1 MAENRFIG
9 NALSRPKSMVIV
21 GPTGVGVV
29 AVEITCGARVFNFAS
44 WNPTAVVATLVGS
57 LAPEFN
63 DLTFT
68 VSSNNILVDGP
79 DDDDFIIGVRYR
91 PLVTIENTPG
101 ADPINQQTTI
111 GFNGARA
118 GTYTLTI
125 NGQTTGTIT
134 YGDSADLLAE
144 IEALDGFTAGD
155 AVIVR
160 MLPDEVTIEWAGALA
175 TASVGVVVDGRNL
188 RNGRNLI
195 IEDAQQYT
203 PGAHDVYLLGMAP
216 STSSTIT
223 IDGNSINIRS
233 DHSLAELRTRL
244 QSLSTRTLEV
254 FGGPNGTEDG
264 EGITRVHLVLNFL
277 GWDKDNQPAISIT
290 NASGSTVIA
299 KVTDADLAETHVTWA
314 TSGGGIS
321 LAPGN
326 TLFSGLVRHI
336 LCDFTTGDEIRI
348 LYDGIP
354 VTLGYEMTPVQMQAA
369 IRSASEFNECHVSE
383 SAVMQF
389 DGSTFGWPENT
400 SGSPLFTPAVVPQM
414 FHNRLKHLLN
424 PNQNI
429 RQVGGTG
436 TLRLL
441 SHGGQDPAAA
451 VHKIYCPPGTD
462 AGTFKLAFAEG
473 VAGPL
478 DFDFTNS
485 EIETAVELLIA
496 AGVTVTGAGTAISP
510 WTITYATASGPR
522 ELPIAESVEFGGN
535 GTASVSTPRE
545 RQRPLTQKCVF
556 TIAQNAVSGSFTTA
570 FGSEGPA
577 VITLGDSAGTV
588 EAALALLPTIASGSN
603 IDVTY
608 DAALKQY
615 TATFAGA
622 LANRRLPNFELRQNN
637 LAVIDTTAV
646 LILQTA
652 SGPRNF
658 AEADNWSLARVP
670 AATDDLVIA
679 GDVGDIRYGL
689 RQWMAMSVNTTT
701 ERFTATGGHDFVDGQ
716 AVRFK
721 ATTGTGVLPTGI
733 SASTTYY
740 VIDANRIDGTFRIS
754 ASANGSPVDI
764 SSAGTAPWFGGLLVN
779 SLRQSANYEG
789 GIGRQE
795 RTAAG
800 YAEYLSR
807 YLQIGFVAS
816 LDVGRGE
823 GNQSGF
829 ARYNVGNSDGVL
841 RVHDTASSDETNRR
855 SVAILAASDII
866 TVELRSGELAIAGFE
881 GESSVVGVVNQSG
894 GDLHLGSVVAGTFT
908 KSAGRTSA
916 ERLEVGGII
925 SMIG

>member
-9 NALSRPKSMVIV
+9 NALARPKSMVIV

-29 AVEITCGARVFNFAS
+29 SVEITCGARVFNFAT
-44 WNPTAVVATLVGS
+44 WNPAAVVATLLAS
-57 LAPEFN
+57 QAPEFN

-125 NGQTTGTIT
+125 NGQTTGAIT
-134 YGDSADLLAE
+134 YGDDADLLAE
-144 IEALDGFTAGD
+144 IEALSGFTAGD

-175 TASVGVVVDGRNL
+175 TAAVGVVVDGRNL
-188 RNGRNLI
+188 RNGRTVF

-233 DHSLAELRTRL
+233 DHSLAELTTRL

-254 FGGPNGTEDG
+254 FGGPNGSESS

-277 GWDKDNQPAISIT
+277 GWDKTNQPVISVT
-290 NASGSTVIA
+290 GSTFLA
-299 KVTDADLAETHVTWA
+299 KVTDAAEQETHMTGA
-314 TSGGGIS
+314 ASGAVS
-321 LAPGN
+321 LAPG
-326 TLFSGLVRHI
+326 TTFGLVRHI
-336 LCDFTTGDEIRI
+336 LLDFTTGDQIDL
-348 LYDGIP
+348 LYDGVP
-354 VTLGYEMTPVQMQAA
+354 VTIDYEMTAIEIQVA
-369 IRSASEFNECHVSE
+369 IRDASEFNECHASE
-383 SAVMQF
+383 TAVMDF
-389 DGSTFGWPENT
+389 SSTGYGWPEST
-400 SGSPLFTPAVVPQM
+400 SGSPLFTPFVDPLM
-414 FHNRLKHLLN
+414 FHDRLKHLLN

-429 RQVGGTG
+429 QQVGGSG

-441 SHGGQDPAAA
+441 SYGGQDPAAA
-451 VHKIYCPPGTD
+451 IHKVYCPPGTT

-485 EIETAVELLIA
+485 EIETAVDALIA

-535 GTASVSTPRE
+535 GTASVSTPRQ

-603 IDVTY
+603 IDVAY
-608 DAALKQY
+608 DSTLKQY
-615 TATFAGA
+615 TATFAGS
-622 LANRRLPNFELRQNN
+622 LANRLLPLFSLRQNN

-670 AATDDLVIA
+670 AATDDIVIA

-689 RQWMAMSVNTTT
+689 RQWIAMAVNTTT
-701 ERFTATGGHDFVDGQ
+701 ERFTATGGHDFIDGQ
-716 AVRFK
+716 MIRFK
-721 ATTGTGVLPTGI
+721 ATTDIGTLPTGI

-764 SSAGTAPWFGGLLVN
+764 SSAGTSPWFGGLIVN
-779 SLRQSANYEG
+779 TLRQTANYEG
-789 GIGRQE
+789 TIGRSE
-795 RTAAG
+795 RTSAG
-800 YAEYLSR
+800 FAEYLSR
-807 YLQIGFVAS
+807 YLQIGFVATV
-816 LDVGRGE
+816 DIGRGE

-829 ARYNVGNSDGVL
+829 ARYNVGNSEGTF
-841 RVHDTASSDETNRR
+841 RVHGTKSSDETNRR
-855 SVAILAASDII
+855 AVSILVASAVM

-881 GESSVVGVVNQSG
+881 GETSSVGIIDQSG
-894 GDLHLGSVVAGTFT
+894 GDLHLGTVAAETFSKT
-908 KSAGRTSA
+908 GGRTTADS
-916 ERLEVGGII
+916 LMVNGVV

>member
-9 NALSRPKSMVIV
+9 NALARPKSMVIV

-44 WNPTAVVATLVGS
+44 WNPTAVVAALVGS
-57 LAPEFN
+57 QAPEFN

-91 PLVTIENTPG
+91 PLVTIQNTPG
-101 ADPINQQTTI
+101 ADPVNQQTTV

-125 NGQTTGTIT
+125 NGQTTGAIT

-144 IEALDGFTAGD
+144 IDALDGFSSGD

-160 MLPDEVTIEWAGALA
+160 MLPDEVTIEWAGSLA

-188 RNGRNLI
+188 RNGRTLF
-195 IEDAQQYT
+195 IENAQDYS
-203 PGAHDVYLLGMAP
+203 PGAHDVYLLAMNEN
-216 STSSTIT
+216 TSSTIT

-233 DHSLAELRTRL
+233 DHSIDELRTRL

-254 FGGPNGTEDG
+254 FGGPNGSETS
-264 EGITRVHLVLNFL
+264 EGITRVHLVLNFV
-277 GWDKDNQPAISIT
+277 GWDAANQPAISVS
-290 NASGSTVIA
+290 NASGSTKLA
-299 KVTDADLAETHVTWA
+299 LVTDADAEVTRLSEPGVG
-314 TSGGGIS
+314 TISTNTGIS
-321 LAPGN
+321 L
-326 TLFSGLVRHI
+326 GLVRHV
-336 LCDFTTGDEIRI
+336 LCDFTTGDEIEI
-348 LYDGIP
+348 IYDGIP
-354 VTLGYEMTPVQMQAA
+354 VTLTYEMTAAQLQAA
-369 IRSASEFNECHVSE
+369 IRDASEFNECRGSE
-383 SAVMQF
+383 TAVMQV
-389 DGSTFGWPENT
+389 GSSGYGWPEAFNLGEPIVEA
-400 SGSPLFTPAVVPQM
+400 SF

-424 PNQNI
+424 PNQSI
-429 RQVGGTG
+429 RQVGGSG

-441 SHGGQDPAAA
+441 SYGGQDPAAA
-451 VHKIYCPPGTD
+451 IHKVYCPPGTT
-462 AGTFKLAFAEG
+462 AGTFKLSFAEG

-485 EIETAVELLIA
+485 EMDTAIDALIA

-510 WTITYATASGPR
+510 WSITYATASGPR

-535 GTASVSTPRE
+535 GTASVSTPRQ

-577 VITLGDSAGTV
+577 IITLGDSAATV
-588 EAALALLPTIASGSN
+588 ETALALLPTIASGSN
-603 IDVTY
+603 IDVSY
-608 DAALKQY
+608 DADLKQY
-615 TATFAGA
+615 TATFAGS
-622 LANRRLPNFELRQNN
+622 LANRLLPNFSLRQNN

-701 ERFTATGGHDFVDGQ
+701 ERFTASGGHDFVDGQ

-740 VIDANRIDGTFRIS
+740 VIDSNRIDGTFRIS

-764 SSAGTAPWFGGLLVN
+764 SSAGTAPWFGGLIVN
-779 SLRQSANYEG
+779 TLRQAANYDG
-789 GIGRQE
+789 TIGRSE
-795 RTAAG
+795 RTSAG
-800 YAEYLSR
+800 SAEYLPR
-807 YLQIGFVAS
+807 YLQVGFTTS
-816 LDVGRGE
+816 IDIGRGE

-829 ARYNVGNSDGVL
+829 ARYNVGNSDGTF
-841 RVHDTASSDETNRR
+841 RVHDTASSGETNRR
-855 SVAILAASDII
+855 AVSILSASDQIY
-866 TVELRSGELAIAGFE
+866 VELRSGELAIAGFE
-881 GESSVVGVVNQSG
+881 GESSVVGVIDQSG
-894 GDLHLGSVVAGTFT
+894 GDLHLGSVVAGSFT

-916 ERLEVGGII
+916 DSLEVGGII